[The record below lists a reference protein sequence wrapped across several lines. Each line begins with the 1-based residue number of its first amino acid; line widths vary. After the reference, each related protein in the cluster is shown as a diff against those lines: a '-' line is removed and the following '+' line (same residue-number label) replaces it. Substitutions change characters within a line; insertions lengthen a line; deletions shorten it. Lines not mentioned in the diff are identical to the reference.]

1 MLFPPT
7 FLARLEYLALVS
19 RQVFRGQLMAA
30 RRSRRLGSGIEFADH
45 RPYVPG
51 DDFRYLNWNA
61 FAHHDELLLRRFHEE
76 QDLHVQIIVDC
87 SASMS
92 EANHAGAS
100 TPALSTKFTL
110 ACQIAAALAYIA
122 LNDLDRV
129 AIHAVSDGIVTQ
141 VPMTRGKAQTLP
153 ILQFLEKLTPA
164 DTQTNL
170 AKAVDTI
177 VQRNAHPGPAILIS
191 DLFDPQGFEPA
202 VNRLRYHKYEPHI
215 IQVFNPSEANPDLL
229 GDLELVDAESGETRK
244 VTLTES
250 SLAEYKK
257 HYAAFIDS
265 LQRYC
270 KNYGVGLT
278 QASTA
283 IPFDELILRMMRQ
296 TGVVR

>member
-1 MLFPPT
+1 LPLFPPS

-19 RQVFRGQLMAA
+19 RQVFNGQLMAA
-30 RRSRRLGSGIEFADH
+30 KRSRRLGSGIEFADH

-61 FAHHDELLLRRFHEE
+61 YAHHDELLLRRFHEE

-92 EANHAGAS
+92 PS
-100 TPALSTKFTL
+100 KLTL

-129 AIHAVSDGIVTQ
+129 AIHAVSDQVVSQ

-153 ILQFLEKLTPA
+153 ILRFFEQLLQKPA
-164 DTQTNL
+164 STQTNL
-170 AKAVDTI
+170 AKAIDTI
-177 VQRNAHPGPAILIS
+177 VQRASHPGPAILIS
-191 DLFDPQGFEPA
+191 DLLDPHGFQGA
-202 VNRLRYHKYEPHI
+202 INRLRYHKHEPHI
-215 IQVFNPSEANPDLL
+215 IQIFDPSEADPTLL
-229 GDLELVDAESGETRK
+229 GDVELVDAESGETRK

-250 SLAEYKK
+250 SLTEYKK
-257 HYAAFIDS
+257 QYAAFIDS
-265 LQRYC
+265 LQHYC
-270 KNYGVGLT
+270 RTYSLGLT

-283 IPFDELILRMMRQ
+283 IPFDQIILRMMRQ
-296 TGVVR
+296 TGVVQ

>member
-1 MLFPPT
+1 MLFPPS
-7 FLARLEYLALVS
+7 FLQRLEYLALVS

-30 RRSRRLGSGIEFADH
+30 KRSRRLGSGIEFADH

-61 FAHHDELLLRRFHEE
+61 FAHHNELLLRRFHEE
-76 QDLHVQIIVDC
+76 QDLHVQIILDC

-92 EANHAGAS
+92 DTNHAGAS
-100 TPALSTKFTL
+100 NPGISKFTL

-129 AIHAVSDGIVTQ
+129 AIHAVSDGIVSQ

-153 ILQFLEKLTPA
+153 ILKFFESLTPA
-164 DTQTNL
+164 GNQTNL
-170 AKAVDTI
+170 AKAMDTI
-177 VQRNAHPGPAILIS
+177 VQRSSHPGPAILIS
-191 DLFDPQGFEPA
+191 DLLDPRGFEPA

-215 IQVFNPSEANPDLL
+215 IQIFDPSEADPTLL
-229 GDLELVDAESGETRK
+229 GDVELVDAESGETRK

-250 SLAEYKK
+250 SLRDYKK
-257 HYAAFIDS
+257 QYAAFIES
-265 LQRYC
+265 LQHYC
-270 KNYGVGLT
+270 RTYAIGLT

-283 IPFDELILRMMRQ
+283 IPFDEIILRMMRQ